1 MIILSFYN
9 FLFALTFSLPEEQE
23 DTQHQEEQSELALR
37 QNSKL
42 LFAEP
47 KMIRNHKPDQ
57 AVKQESIHQE
67 SYNNTGSPLQCNIQT
82 AEHCKAQPE
91 AGPHITEEAMTVHA
105 SHSSNSDIN
114 SDSSDNMF
122 TSHSSAS
129 LGTNLV
135 FINSKTEPADCTTSE
150 PPCLQEQYSECV
162 DLSCNSSRYNL
173 TETRR
178 SQVGAEPCGLGF
190 VHSNHAMPRRNGCS
204 KANRAVFEGRKIRM
218 EHFRRD
224 ESHSCAVCGKTFSR
238 VGNLRIHQRCHT
250 GEKPYGCIQCGRRFS
265 QAGDLK
271 KHKRVHTGEKPYF
284 CNQCGKSF
292 SRGENLKRHQKIHI
306 GEILH
311 LQQVWGEQQK

>member
-1 MIILSFYN
+1 MS
-9 FLFALTFSLPEEQE
+9 S
-23 DTQHQEEQSELALR
+23 
-37 QNSKL
+37 
-42 LFAEP
+42 
-47 KMIRNHKPDQ
+47 HKPDQ
-57 AVKQESIHQE
+57 VVKQESTHQE
-67 SYNNTGSPLQCNIQT
+67 SYNNTGSQVECSIQT
-82 AEHCKAQPE
+82 EEHCKAQSE
-91 AGPHITEEAMTVHA
+91 AGPHIIEEAMTVHT
-105 SHSSNSDIN
+105 SHSSTRDNA
-114 SDSSDNMF
+114 DSSNNMF

-129 LGTNLV
+129 LGMNLA
-135 FINSKTEPADCTTSE
+135 FINSKTEPTDCTTSE
-150 PPCLQEQYSECV
+150 PPCHQEQYNECV

-173 TETRR
+173 TETHR

-204 KANRAVFEGRKIRM
+204 KANRAGFDGRKIRID
-218 EHFRRD
+218 HVRSD

>member
-1 MIILSFYN
+1 M
-9 FLFALTFSLPEEQE
+9 
-23 DTQHQEEQSELALR
+23 R
-37 QNSKL
+37 QDLKL
-42 LFAEP
+42 LLAEQKP
-47 KMIRNHKPDQ
+47 ISSHKPDQ
-57 AVKQESIHQE
+57 VVKQESTHQE
-67 SYNNTGSPLQCNIQT
+67 SYNITGSHVECNIQT

-91 AGPHITEEAMTVHA
+91 AGPHIEEAMTVHT
-105 SHSSNSDIN
+105 SHSSNSD
-114 SDSSDNMF
+114 SSNNMF

-129 LGTNLV
+129 LGTNLA

-150 PPCLQEQYSECV
+150 PPCLQEQYNECV

-173 TETRR
+173 TETHR

-190 VHSNHAMPRRNGCS
+190 AHSNHAMPRRNGCS
-204 KANRAVFEGRKIRM
+204 KANRAGFDGRKIRM
-218 EHFRRD
+218 DHFRSD